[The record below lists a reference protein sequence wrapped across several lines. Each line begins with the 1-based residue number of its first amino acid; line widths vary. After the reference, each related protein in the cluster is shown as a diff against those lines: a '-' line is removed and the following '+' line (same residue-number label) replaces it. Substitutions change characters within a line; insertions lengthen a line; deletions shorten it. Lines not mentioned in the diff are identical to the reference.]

1 MRCPSCGFENPERMK
16 FCNEC
21 GAPLKNCCPNCGF
34 ENPSRSKFC
43 GECATLLT
51 GQTPAPR
58 SAQTDRQFDK
68 QDKKGAQVEPLL
80 AGREVPEAERRQLT
94 VIFCDLVGSTALS
107 EQLDPEELREVIRTY
122 QEVCAEVIHRFDGH
136 IAQYLGDG
144 LLVYFGYPMAH
155 EDDAQRAVRAGL
167 GILGAIDELPMLN
180 VRLQQTLQVR
190 VGIHTGLVVVGEMG
204 GGEKRE
210 RLALGDTL
218 NIASRLQNIAETNT
232 VVISSVT
239 YRLVEGLFKCYDLGP
254 HILKGIS
261 TPIQVYHVLEESGN
275 RSRFEV
281 AVTKGLTPLVGRERE
296 VELIKDSL
304 EKVKEGR
311 GQVVCIVGEAGVGK
325 SRLVHEFKSKI
336 RGEKVTHLEGHC
348 ISYGKSFSFLPII
361 EILKNKFAVDD
372 RDDDEVIKAKIGSAI
387 NRADVKLKDAIP
399 LILDLL
405 SVKTDY
411 DILKNLD
418 AEQKRQ
424 GIVEGLKAIMLRG
437 SQIRP
442 IVIVIEDLHW
452 IDKTSEDFL
461 NYLAGSIGNQRIM
474 LLFTC
479 RPGFVH
485 SFVDKPYYTQIALTS
500 LSTRECRVLVE
511 SILQGEN
518 VPEDLMKLILE
529 RTGGNALFVEEVIK
543 SLLDRGII
551 VKSESGYST
560 NKNVSQIEVP
570 STIQDIIM
578 ARIDR
583 LEENRKRTL
592 QVGSVIGTEFSFELL
607 QNVSTDKELREHLL
621 SLRNSELIYER
632 GFFPDTDYAFKH
644 ALIHEVAYNSLL
656 VQKRKELHERVGI
669 AIEELYPNRLEE
681 FYGVLAHHYG
691 RADDKEKGLHY
702 LTLAGKKATEVFA
715 TEEALTNFGEALRRL
730 DEMPRTETNKQ
741 RKIDILFEM
750 ENVYDAISKREEQ
763 KGVLEMIIDLSK
775 SVNDERRLSDGL
787 IKEAEFLSVV
797 GEYQKAREEG
807 ESALNI
813 KRKIGDKM
821 GEGKALRGMGFIHW
835 RLGDYE
841 EALRYHQEAL
851 NVHRELKSG
860 EAEGFELI
868 SLGEIHRKLG
878 QYEDALSCLQE
889 ALRIY
894 RELGISSGQHVS
906 AFNIGNVYRDMGDY
920 QACLE
925 YYQECW
931 RIINVSGYRT
941 LNFSGVIAAS
951 SGIADICLRLGN
963 FQESLRYYSE
973 ALDIIRGLGDRREEG
988 NILSYMAAIYSILG
1002 DYQESINHYEGA
1014 SKIYREIGNKVSEG
1028 RVLTLIG
1035 NIYRQNLRDYR
1046 EALSYY
1052 KESLKVKKEISDQ
1065 DVREPLD
1072 GVYYEQ
1078 RRGAQSNDEDEIR
1091 SLLNSL
1097 GVVCW
1102 NLGLY
1107 EEALSYYEETLEICK
1122 KTGNKVGEG
1131 ITLSGMGVV
1140 YLSLFR
1146 YEEAL
1151 KYSQEALEISKAA
1164 GDKKAEGY
1172 ILNSI
1177 GSVYYEIGDH
1187 QGAWKYYQESLR
1199 IRKELDDK
1207 KGEAW
1212 VLHNLGRVYQNL
1224 ENYEEAKKSYKQA
1237 LSLAEE
1243 VGEEELTTNSKNALS
1258 EIMEKSV

>member
-1 MRCPSCGFENPERMK
+1 MRCPNCGFENLEGMK

-21 GAPLKNCCPNCGF
+21 AAPLKNCCPNCGF
-34 ENPSRSKFC
+34 ENPPRSKFC
-43 GECATLLT
+43 GECATPLT

-58 SAQTDRQFDK
+58 STQTDRQLDK
-68 QDKKGAQVEPLL
+68 QDKKGVQVEPLST
-80 AGREVPEAERRQLT
+80 GREVPEAERRQLT
-94 VIFCDLVGSTALS
+94 VMFCDLVGSTALS

-122 QEVCAEVIHRFDGH
+122 QEVCAEVINRFDGH

-144 LLVYFGYPMAH
+144 LLVYFGYPIAH

-167 GILGAIDELPMLN
+167 GIVGAIHELPILN

-190 VGIHTGLVVVGEMG
+190 VGVHTGLVVVGEMG

-232 VVISSVT
+232 VVISSVS
-239 YRLVEGLFKCYDLGP
+239 YLLVEGLFKCYDLGP

-261 TPIQVYHVLEESGN
+261 TPIQVYHVLEESGI

-281 AVTKGLTPLVGRERE
+281 AVTKGLTPMVGRERE

-304 EKVKEGR
+304 EKMKEGR

-325 SRLVHEFKSKI
+325 SRLVYEFKSMI

-361 EILKNKFAVDD
+361 EILKNKFAIDD
-372 RDDDEVIKAKIGSAI
+372 RDNDEVIKAKIENAI
-387 NRADVKLKDAIP
+387 NRGDVKLKDAIP

-418 AEQKRQ
+418 AEKKRQ
-424 GIVEGLKAIMLRG
+424 SIFETLKTIMLIG
-437 SQIRP
+437 SRIRP
-442 IVIVIEDLHW
+442 LVIVIEDLHW

-529 RTGGNALFVEEVIK
+529 RTGGNAFFVEEVIK

-570 STIQDIIM
+570 NTIQDIIM

-592 QVGSVIGTEFSFELL
+592 QIGSVIGSEFSFELL
-607 QNVSTDKELREHLL
+607 QKLSTLNDEELRDHLL
-621 SLRNSELIYER
+621 ALRNSELIYER
-632 GFFPDTDYAFKH
+632 GFPPNVGYVFKH
-644 ALIHEVAYNSLL
+644 ALTHEVAYGSLL

-681 FYGVLAHHYG
+681 FYGVLAHHYCS
-691 RADDKEKGLHY
+691 ADDKEMGLHY
-702 LTLAGKKATEVFA
+702 LTLAGKKAKEVVA
-715 TEEALTNFGEALRRL
+715 TEEALNYFREALKRL
-730 DEMPRTETNKQ
+730 DEMPEMETNEE

-750 ENVYDAISKREEQ
+750 ENLYDHIGKREEQ
-763 KGVLEMIIDLSK
+763 KKILERIIDS
-775 SVNDERRLSDGL
+775 SGVINDERRLSDGY
-787 IKEAEFLSVV
+787 IKQAEFFSVLE
-797 GEYQKAREEG
+797 EYQKAQEVG
-807 ESALNI
+807 ESALTL
-813 KRKIGDKM
+813 KREIGDKV
-821 GEGKALRGMGFIHW
+821 GEGKALRGMGFINW
-835 RLGDYE
+835 RSGDYE
-841 EALRYHQEAL
+841 NALKYHQEAL
-851 NVHRELKSG
+851 SVHRELGGG
-860 EAEGFELI
+860 EAEGFDLI

-925 YYQECW
+925 YYQESW
-931 RIINVSGYRT
+931 RMIKERGYRI
-941 LNFSGVIAAS
+941 LSGMIAAPS
-951 SGIADICLRLGN
+951 SIADIYWRLGN
-963 FQESLRYYSE
+963 FRESLRYYSE

-1014 SKIYREIGNKVSEG
+1014 LKIYREIGNKVSEG
-1028 RVLTLIG
+1028 GVLTLIG
-1035 NIYRQNLRDYR
+1035 NIYRQSLLDYR

-1065 DVREPLD
+1065 DVREPFD
-1072 GVYYEQ
+1072 GVYPEQ
-1078 RRGAQSNDEDEIR
+1078 SRRAQSNDEDEIR

-1107 EEALSYYEETLEICK
+1107 EEALSYYEEALEICR
-1122 KTGNKVGEG
+1122 KTGNAIGEG

-1140 YLSLFR
+1140 YQSLFR

-1151 KYSQEALEISKAA
+1151 KYSQEALKISKAA

-1177 GSVYYEIGDH
+1177 GNVYYELGDH

-1199 IRKELDDK
+1199 IRKELGDK

-1212 VLHNLGRVYQNL
+1212 VLNNLGRVYQSL
-1224 ENYEEAKKSYKQA
+1224 ENYEEAKKCYKQA

-1243 VGEEELTTNSKNALS
+1243 VGQEELTANSKNALS
-1258 EIMEKSV
+1258 EITKKSV